1 MKVANQTAHVAA
13 EFDTKD
19 KQNDAR
25 LAQATRARSK
35 SQQMTFGIAL
45 VIACLIG
52 LPFGWYCYQINSFAA
67 ANCPDWFY
75 P

>member
-1 MKVANQTAHVAA
+1 MPA

-25 LAQATRARSK
+25 LAQATRARST

-45 VIACLIG
+45 VIACLLIASY
-52 LPFGWYCYQINSFAA
+52 GWYAYQINSYAA